1 MILKKIKFGGKM
13 NDTEYNWII
22 NMENVEDS
30 ITRNISLYGR
40 IYVTMSVLV
49 ELIDNIKKIWL

>member
-1 MILKKIKFGGKM
+1 M

>member
-1 MILKKIKFGGKM
+1 M

-22 NMENVEDS
+22 NIKNIDDIN
-30 ITRNISLYGR
+30 ITDDMSLYGR
-40 IYVTMSVLV
+40 IYVTMSAIV